1 MGKATVPH
9 TNGQGEKG
17 KTMLKALASKQ
28 RQISS
33 DLPFDEQIENLNS
46 LIKNPPQNSR
56 VVEITPEVAH
66 YILENLNIGNRSL
79 KKARIVQY
87 AADMMS
93 DNWSL
98 TNATLAFGADG
109 YLKDGQNRLTACVR
123 ANKPFMTHAIFGI
136 KPDSFIH
143 MDIGAKRS
151 HADVFTI
158 MGVPYPAHT
167 GSVIRYIMAFENQLS
182 SARSIK
188 TTNDDLRNFYNSLDH
203 QVLELGIRLAKVTNK
218 SSTLPVA
225 PLAALFYIAHSN
237 GDMEKAKSFLKDL
250 AANHGSGVRSPVRY
264 LLETVVRIKMDNRN
278 KLNTEVFSVLL
289 GRAWNNY
296 KVGKA
301 SVKKDMTVRSDDPM
315 PAI

>member
-1 MGKATVPH
+1 MNAVCSSGFSPFVGRFTTHRGGQLYFRLSPFYILFNPYFIYKLYRTFLFPVDCPPRGRQPPLGKATVPH

-17 KTMLKALASKQ
+17 KTMLKVLASKQ

-33 DLPFDEQIENLNS
+33 DIPVDEQIDNLNS

-56 VVEITPEVAH
+56 IVEITPEVAH

-87 AADMMS
+87 AADMVGN
-93 DNWSL
+93 NWSL

-151 HADVFTI
+151 HTDVFTI
-158 MGVPYPAHT
+158 MGVPYPSHT
-167 GSVIRYIMAFENQLS
+167 GSVIRYIMAFDKQLS

-188 TTNDDLRNFYNSLDH
+188 TTNDDLRSFYNSLDH
-203 QVLELGIRLAKVTNK
+203 QVLELV
-218 SSTLPVA
+218 
-225 PLAALFYIAHSN
+225 
-237 GDMEKAKSFLKDL
+237 
-250 AANHGSGVRSPVRY
+250 VRMYY
-264 LLETVVRIKMDNRN
+264 LLF
-278 KLNTEVFSVLL
+278 L
-289 GRAWNNY
+289 
-296 KVGKA
+296 
-301 SVKKDMTVRSDDPM
+301 
-315 PAI
+315 